1 MKSRQGQPA
10 RSVLITAP
18 SLILVAL
25 LASCGGGGDD
35 NSSPGGTL
43 QLQGASAGCSALS
56 GKTLTAAEI
65 GLPTTGA
72 TIDSAALVASTA
84 TGNTEGEYCRVMGSI
99 NHVDPAAPAIK
110 FAINLPTNWNKRM
123 MQSGN
128 GGYSGVLSPTSGTVV
143 VIGQGSTMPLASGYA
158 VYGDDGGH
166 QTPGAS
172 FATNAEALA
181 NYGYM
186 HIKKS
191 KDVAAKV
198 VAWYYGDGQLEK
210 SYFAGNSTG
219 GREALTAAQ
228 RFPADFDAVYSAAP
242 TMFWG
247 LRMIG
252 LPIGKLMYGTP
263 GGYINV
269 AKQQLIQAKVLQAC
283 DSLDGLAD
291 SIVSNV
297 PDCLAKAPETL
308 ASLRCANGA
317 DTGDTCLS
325 DAQIAVVNLIHEG
338 LTLPYKM
345 AEGLTRYQGYNIL
358 EGTTFAPESGLQLG
372 SSPTLLNPPPLAGNG
387 YLFGQATDWVRN
399 FVTKNPN
406 LDPLSFDIYNPG
418 VYQQTLIDQTSIVG
432 AYSSDLSAFRA
443 RGGKIILLQGLMD
456 TAVSPNATIDWYNRV
471 VVKMGA
477 AAANDFIRFYQVP
490 GLGHGSGPFQPK
502 LDVYTALDT
511 WATTGKAPDVMVGT
525 DIVAATAGR
534 TRPICLYPSW
544 PRFNGGDP
552 NSASS
557 YSCATQ

>member
-471 VVKMGA
+471 VIKMGA

-490 GLGHGSGPFQPK
+490 GLGHRIGPVP
-502 LDVYTALDT
+502 AE
-511 WATTGKAPDVMVGT
+511 VGRLYRIGHMG
-525 DIVAATAGR
+525 DDRQGARCDGR
-534 TRPICLYPSW
+534 H
-544 PRFNGGDP
+544 
-552 NSASS
+552 
-557 YSCATQ
+557 